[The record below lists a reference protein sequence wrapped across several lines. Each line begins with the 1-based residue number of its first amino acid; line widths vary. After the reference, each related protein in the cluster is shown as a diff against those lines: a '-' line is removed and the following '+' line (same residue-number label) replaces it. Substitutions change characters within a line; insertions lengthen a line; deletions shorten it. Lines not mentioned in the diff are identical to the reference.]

1 MSTLNSQGEIRV
13 PVKLPSGTQILV
25 AVLVCAAFAT
35 PPSKAQ
41 QQQAAMDSG
50 TRSELSD
57 MLRCAYEEV
66 NKHYYDP
73 KLQGIDWDARYKQ
86 YQGRIANA
94 PNLGEGYRIV
104 AAFLSGLKDSH
115 TYFYPPDRAR
125 YDSGYRY
132 ALVGNDAFI
141 THVRPKTD
149 ADADAKLHIGDK
161 ILGMNGFKVDRAD
174 YHDVEYYFNILSPQ
188 MSMKFDLQSPS
199 GERRQVVVA
208 ATAMPTKRVV
218 DLPKRQ
224 DYYDWMRWE
233 QNWHSFPDHCSG
245 RRRHLGTTAIFTGWW
260 PTGNRRNRKGHRN
273 RTQAQGAHSRP
284 ARQRRRRRRNAALDG
299 GFVVRSR
306 NQDRRPGGQNGKGFQ
321 TAEGFA
327 PRATVRRQVDHT
339 GGL

>member
-125 YDSGYRY
+125 YDSG
-132 ALVGNDAFI
+132 
-141 THVRPKTD
+141 
-149 ADADAKLHIGDK
+149 
-161 ILGMNGFKVDRAD
+161 
-174 YHDVEYYFNILSPQ
+174 
-188 MSMKFDLQSPS
+188 
-199 GERRQVVVA
+199 
-208 ATAMPTKRVV
+208 
-218 DLPKRQ
+218 
-224 DYYDWMRWE
+224 
-233 QNWHSFPDHCSG
+233 
-245 RRRHLGTTAIFTGWW
+245 
-260 PTGNRRNRKGHRN
+260 
-273 RTQAQGAHSRP
+273 
-284 ARQRRRRRRNAALDG
+284 
-299 GFVVRSR
+299 
-306 NQDRRPGGQNGKGFQ
+306 
-321 TAEGFA
+321 
-327 PRATVRRQVDHT
+327 
-339 GGL
+339 